1 MSIREQSEQL
11 KAASAERLPAEVV
24 EIFDRSVKQLR
35 QQRVPSGVVAV
46 GDTLESLTLDDATG
60 TPVTLEEL
68 VATGPEVVVFY
79 RGGWCPYCNLALR
92 TYQQDLLP
100 ALAAFEARLV
110 AISPQTP
117 DQSLSTAERSRL
129 DFRVLSDPG
138 SRLARRIGVAFQQAQ
153 EVLDAQRRLG
163 LDLASVNAEAS
174 IELPMPTVLVVDTDR
189 RVRFVDVQPDYT
201 ARTEVSEILDALA
214 GFAKR

>member
-1 MSIREQSEQL
+1 VSIREQSEQL

-60 TPVTLEEL
+60 MPLQEL
-68 VATGPEVVVFY
+68 VAAGPTVIVFY
-79 RGGWCPYCNLALR
+79 HGGWCPSCTLALR

-100 ALAAFEARLV
+100 APAACEARLI

-117 DQSLSTAERSRL
+117 DQSLSTADRSRL
-129 DFRVLSDPG
+129 DFTVLSDPG
-138 SRLARRIGVAFQQAQ
+138 SRLARRIGVAFQQAE
-153 EVLDAQRRLG
+153 EVLEAQRRLG

-174 IELPMPTVLVVDTDR
+174 TELPMPNRADR
-189 RVRFVDVQPDYT
+189 GRGPQGAFRGR
-201 ARTEVSEILDALA
+201 AA
-214 GFAKR
+214 